1 MMSSGINADYKWD
14 VPAVFGAVVGD
25 IIASPYRLV
34 NTDRYDFPLF
44 EKNKSTSGH
53 VFHPGITG
61 VSVITAAVSKWLM
74 TDSELTPKALD
85 RLIIEMIR
93 DDMDRNYTSWL
104 FHWIDLQSNGEKC
117 NFDLNFA
124 AAIVSPI
131 GMCRIPLKDAID
143 TAGKAASVITSDKN
157 TVRGAKAIAE
167 AVWLAS
173 NGRSKED
180 ILFSMEHGY
189 GYSLSLPLE
198 EITARARGYLKEP
211 IIVNGE
217 ETGEYY
223 FRDIGRRE
231 FRTGPTVTA
240 ALKAFMDGNGFED
253 TVRRAVVIGGDSC
266 SIASIAGAIA
276 GAKYGIPDE
285 IRGEAWKL
293 IPGHLD
299 HLLYQHQKEHLQR
312 ESLLVRSQTNG
323 HGAFKVIRFSDGRR
337 VFSVPTDRKDIID
350 AIRQRFGKDAE
361 IIRPG
366 KEKRLL
372 GKDTPKTRKGAY
384 LETPRPEV
392 RTLFYQEDEFRS
404 ITTAAGVTA
413 TPIAERREAFESF
426 RRLKEY
432 AQQVKTELQQAAGY
446 YGNKSVHFE
455 SAYFPEIF
463 HDRIEVWKG
472 DLYAGSVG
480 IDSMTGLIS
489 IDQGGNFGPM
499 EWDGERTESVFRDCD
514 RMTVRECIGHYCLD
528 EGVGLFT
535 KSGLTNIERANG
547 DIARSNDKALLQA
560 VEIGNRRTIG
570 H

>member
-1 MMSSGINADYKWD
+1 MTGTRIDTNSIWD

-34 NTDRYDFPLF
+34 NADRYDFPLF
-44 EKNKSTSGH
+44 EKNKSPLGD

-61 VSVITAAVSKWLM
+61 VSIITAAVSKWLK
-74 TDSELTPKALD
+74 TDSGLATKALD

-93 DDMDRNYTSWL
+93 DDLDRNYTSMML
-104 FHWIDLQSNGEKC
+104 HWSDLHSNGEKFD
-117 NFDLNFA
+117 FDLNFA
-124 AAIVSPI
+124 AAMVSPI

-157 TVRGAKAIAE
+157 TARGAKAIAE

-217 ETGEYY
+217 KTGEYY
-223 FRDIGRRE
+223 FRNIGRRE
-231 FRTGPTVTA
+231 FRTSPTVTA

-276 GAKYGIPDE
+276 GAKYGIPDD
-285 IRGEAWKL
+285 IKRKAWKL

-299 HLLYQHQKEHLQR
+299 HLLYQHQKEYSQR
-312 ESLLVRSQTNG
+312 ESLQVRSQTNV

-337 VFSVPTDRKDIID
+337 VFSVPTDRKDIIN

-361 IIRPG
+361 IIRSG
-366 KEKRLL
+366 KEK
-372 GKDTPKTRKGAY
+372 
-384 LETPRPEV
+384 
-392 RTLFYQEDEFRS
+392 
-404 ITTAAGVTA
+404 
-413 TPIAERREAFESF
+413 
-426 RRLKEY
+426 
-432 AQQVKTELQQAAGY
+432 
-446 YGNKSVHFE
+446 
-455 SAYFPEIF
+455 
-463 HDRIEVWKG
+463 IEVWKG

-560 VEIGNRRTIG
+560 VEIGNRRSIG

>member
-1 MMSSGINADYKWD
+1 MTGTRIDTNSIWD
-14 VPAVFGAVVGD
+14 VPAVFGAVVGN

-34 NTDRYDFPLF
+34 NADRYDFPLF
-44 EKNKSTSGH
+44 EKNKSPLGH
-53 VFHPGITG
+53 VFPPGITG
-61 VSVITAAVSKWLM
+61 VSVITAAVSKWLK
-74 TDSELTPKALD
+74 TDSGLATKALD

-93 DDMDRNYTSWL
+93 DDLDRNYTSMML
-104 FHWIDLQSNGEKC
+104 HWSDLHSNGEKF

-124 AAIVSPI
+124 AAMVSPI

-143 TAGKAASVITSDKN
+143 TAGKAASVISSDKN
-157 TVRGAKAIAE
+157 TARGAKAIAE

-276 GAKYGIPDE
+276 GA
-285 IRGEAWKL
+285 
-293 IPGHLD
+293 
-299 HLLYQHQKEHLQR
+299 
-312 ESLLVRSQTNG
+312 
-323 HGAFKVIRFSDGRR
+323 FKVIRFSDGRR

-372 GKDTPKTRKGAY
+372 GKDAPKTRKGAY

-413 TPIAERREAFESF
+413 TPIEERREAFESF

-514 RMTVRECIGHYCLD
+514 RMTVRECIGYYCLD